1 VEHSETTY
9 TFAARIQKIWIMR
22 CVDLPRDI
30 SKEIRNAAGENAQRV
45 PVRGWIEGLAMQNTL
60 VPAGGGRYRLHIHSN
75 IWRKLR
81 IDAGAAVDV
90 ALIIERDRRETPVPA
105 DLAAGLADAPR
116 ALGAFQR
123 QTSAFR
129 RQIIIFLEKAK
140 QAKTREKRV
149 MLIVRRMLER
159 MPQKKKRNAKRPRER
174 KRKSS

>member
-30 SKEIRNAAGENAQRV
+30 SKEIRNAAGENALRV
-45 PVRGWIEGLAMQNTL
+45 PVRGWIEGLAMQSTL

-75 IWRKLR
+75 IWRKLK

-90 ALIIERDRRETPVPA
+90 ALMIERDRRETPVPA
-105 DLAAGLADAPR
+105 DLAASLADEPR
-116 ALGAFQR
+116 ALGAFQSL
-123 QTSAFR
+123 TPAFR

-149 MLIVRRMLER
+149 LLIVRRMLTR
-159 MPQKKKRNAKRPRER
+159 TPQKKKRNTKKPREG